1 MPEPKAAPPGAA
13 PAGSVPPGAAAVGAA
28 GAGDPEAQP
37 PGAGARPEPKV
48 RLRLSRRG
56 MAVLAG
62 LVAAVL
68 GTVCWLVWFSS
79 VLDVRTVAVSGTRVL
94 TVDQVL
100 AAADI
105 PLHGPLERLDTGAAE
120 ARVARALPRV
130 ARVRISTSLPH
141 TVRVRITERV
151 AIAAVK
157 GADGRF
163 TQVDASGAHFATG
176 ASAPAGVPVVQLAL
190 SAAGKAGL
198 KSFPER
204 DLLAA
209 AVDVAKALP
218 AQVAGRTSSVI
229 VHSYDDL
236 ELQLAD
242 GSRVL
247 WGSSER
253 DSRKAVVLTALLR
266 QKGTTYDVS
275 APDDPAVRH

>member
-1 MPEPKAAPPGAA
+1 MPELGAA
-13 PAGSVPPGAAAVGAA
+13 PVG
-28 GAGDPEAQP
+28 DLDEQP
-37 PGAGARPEPKV
+37 AESEPQPEPRA

-56 MAVLAG
+56 LAVLGG
-62 LVAAVL
+62 LLAALL
-68 GTVCWLVWFSS
+68 GTVCWLVWFSP

-94 TVDQVL
+94 TADQVL
-100 AAADI
+100 AAAQV
-105 PLHGPLERLDTGAAE
+105 PLGGPLERLDTGAAR
-120 ARVARALPRV
+120 ARVLKALPRV
-130 ARVRISTSLPH
+130 AQVQVSTSLPH
-141 TVRVRITERV
+141 TVRVRITERIAV
-151 AIAAVK
+151 AAVK

-163 TQVDASGAHFATG
+163 TQVDASGVRFATG
-176 ASAPAGVPVVQLAL
+176 ATAPAGVPVVQLAL

-198 KSFPER
+198 ASFPEPV
-204 DLLAA
+204 LVAA

-218 AQVAGRTSSVI
+218 APVSGRTSSVI

-236 ELQLAD
+236 ELQLTD

-253 DSRKAVVLTALLR
+253 DSRKAVVLVALLR

>member
-1 MPEPKAAPPGAA
+1 MPDP
-13 PAGSVPPGAAAVGAA
+13 SAAAVGDLD
-28 GAGDPEAQP
+28 DPEAAVAP
-37 PGAGARPEPKV
+37 PPVPKA

-56 MAVLAG
+56 F
-62 LVAAVL
+62 AVL
-68 GTVCWLVWFSS
+68 GLLLVALLGTAGWLVWFSS

-100 AAADI
+100 AAAAV
-105 PLHGPLERLDTGAAE
+105 PLGGPLERVDTGAAE
-120 ARVARALPRV
+120 ARVVRALPRV

-141 TVRVRITERV
+141 TVRIGITERV
-151 AIAAVK
+151 PIAAVK

-163 TQVDASGAHFATG
+163 TQVDATGTRFATTTT
-176 ASAPAGVPVVQLAL
+176 APAGVPVVHLAL
-190 SAAGKAGL
+190 TGAGKAEL
-198 KSFPER
+198 KVFPER
-204 DLLAA
+204 VLLAA

-218 AQVAGRTSSVI
+218 VPVAGRTSSVV

-236 ELQLAD
+236 ELQLTD

-253 DSRKAVVLTALLR
+253 DARKAVVLSALLR
-266 QKGTTYDVS
+266 QKAATYDVS